1 MLAEP
6 ANALA
11 LLYCTEFSGVPGV
24 AAAAVVHVGKP
35 PADTDNTWPVVPMLK
50 KAVVSAADWYGT
62 APTAPFLRFVDAV
75 AVPVVFWLNV
85 GHVKVPVEKSPDA
98 GVANTAPVF
107 KSSAKRA
114 FAAVVAV
121 AALPVVFWLNV
132 GTVPVRPEYGT
143 LKAVVATGGTAGG
156 ADVQSVPSDVKSCPA
171 TPGVGNVVDADAVVC
186 VVLSGNTIP
195 RLLICVVI

>member
-1 MLAEP
+1 
-6 ANALA
+6 
-11 LLYCTEFSGVPGV
+11 
-24 AAAAVVHVGKP
+24 
-35 PADTDNTWPVVPMLK
+35 MLK

-75 AVPVVFWLNV
+75 ASVAVAAVPVVFWLNV

-121 AALPVVFWLNV
+121 AALPVVFWLNVGQPNTPVVKSPDAGVANTAPVFKSSAVAALPVVFWFHV